1 MSASNNFITRPVLS
15 TVCSLLIVIVGLIA
29 IPILPIENLPD
40 IAPPTVKVQSTY
52 VGADA
57 VAVEQGVTSV
67 LEQQINGVEKMD
79 YITSTSSSD
88 GVSSISVSFDSGT
101 DGNINQ
107 VNVQNRVSLAEPQ
120 LPEEVRKSGVTVN
133 KASNSILLVY
143 NFVNENPDQA
153 QYSVETIS
161 GYLDKN
167 LTDNVKRV
175 KGVGDVTYF
184 GNRKIA
190 FRLWLD
196 PDKLVANNLSA
207 TDVVNQ
213 LRSQNR
219 LVPAGKIGGSP
230 APAGQEFTFTVQL
243 QGRLTTTQE
252 FENIVLRSTG
262 DGGLVRLKDVGRV
275 ELGGETYGID
285 AMDINGTPSVGI
297 AIYQLSGSNAIEVSN
312 GVKEV
317 LGEFEKTLPVGLGVQ
332 KIYDTTDFI
341 SQSIKGVTNSL
352 RDAVILVVL
361 ILFLFLQNW
370 KATLVPAIA
379 IPVALIGTFALVLAF
394 GFSLNQLTLFGLV
407 LATGLVVDDAI
418 TVVEDT
424 SAKKAE
430 GLTSVQAAIE
440 TMDELFGAV
449 IATSLVKMAVFLP
462 VLFFPGAT
470 GTIYKQFAAT
480 ILFSIGI
487 STFNAL
493 TFSPMLSALLLSRE
507 TKELTR
513 HQYAIAGVTLGFI
526 YGLFSA
532 GNGAVAALIPLAVGA
547 LVGFIASKITGLP
560 LRLPVAVGGAA
571 VGLISSGVIVSNP
584 IPVVLFTV
592 IGFVVGGLIP
602 VIFTNFN
609 RFYSGFEKRYAT
621 VLDMVLKA
629 RPIVMAALG
638 VGILLTGFAF
648 TRIPGGFVPIE
659 DQGYAIGFV
668 QAPDGV
674 SNEKTLEI
682 NRQVA
687 EVMRSEEDI
696 SSAALFS
703 GASLDGNAPNKGL
716 FFIGMKHWDER
727 PGKDHSVSAI
737 VKRLNQK
744 MYGAIDAGRVFV
756 VEPPSIP
763 GYGTGGGF
771 EFQLLDQSS
780 GVYSLNEFFGTAQ
793 QIMQAGNSNPI
804 LNRVYSLFSPQA
816 PQYKIDVDRDQMAS
830 VGVDFGT
837 AMSAFSVNFGGAYV
851 NDTFQ
856 EGKVRRVYVQAND
869 VSRATPQKLSSV
881 YVGNNK
887 GEQVPLSEFFTVKQ
901 TVGPSVIPHFNLYRS
916 IKVEGTPNAGNS
928 SGQAI
933 GAMKQIFTQ
942 GNFQGLGFDWTG
954 ISREEVKAGSLAV
967 VIFALGILAVFL
979 VLSAQYESYSDPII
993 ILLTVPTAL
1002 LGALVFLGAAGQ
1014 VLNIYAQVGLVMLIG
1029 LAGGNAIL
1037 IVDLANQKMGEGESA
1052 LEAAKFSAKS
1062 RLRPILM
1069 TAISSLTGFL
1079 PLMLAS
1085 GAGAQSQSSLG
1096 LVVFGGL
1103 LVATFLSTLVVPVFY
1118 VVMKSL
1124 LGQADAKPPE
1134 GGDGDG
1140 GQNAQSVQATPQ
1152 LS

>member
-40 IAPPTVKVQSTY
+40 IAPPTVKVQATY

-57 VAVEQGVTSV
+57 VSVEQGVTSV
-67 LEQQINGVEKMD
+67 LEQQINGVEEMD
-79 YITSTSSSD
+79 FITSNSSAD
-88 GVSSISVSFDSGT
+88 GVSSISVSFNSGT

-120 LPEEVRKSGVTVN
+120 LPEEVRKAGVTVN

-143 NFVNENPDQA
+143 NFVNSDPSKTE
-153 QYSVETIS
+153 YSVETIS

-167 LTDNVKRV
+167 LTDNIKRV
-175 KGVGDVTYF
+175 PGVGEVTYF
-184 GNRKIA
+184 GNRKVA

-196 PDKLVANNLSA
+196 PEKLTAYGLTS
-207 TDVVNQ
+207 TDVVSQ

-219 LVPAGKIGGSP
+219 LVPAGKVGGAP
-230 APAGQEFTFTVQL
+230 APDGQEFTFTVQL
-243 QGRLTTTQE
+243 QGRLTSEEE
-252 FENIVLRSTG
+252 FANIVLKTT
-262 DGGLVRLKDVGRV
+262 DNGGLVKLRDVGRV
-275 ELGGETYGID
+275 TLGGEAYGID
-285 AMDINGTPSVGI
+285 AMDLKGTPSVGV
-297 AIYQLSGSNAIEVSN
+297 AVYQLSGSNAIEVSN
-312 GVKEV
+312 GVKDV
-317 LGEFEKTLPVGLGVQ
+317 IAAFEQTLPVGLATEV
-332 KIYDTTDFI
+332 IYDTTDFI
-341 SQSIKGVTNSL
+341 NQSIKGVTNSL

-424 SAKKAE
+424 SAKKSE
-430 GLTSVQAAIE
+430 GLTSVQAAMA
-440 TMDELFGAV
+440 TMDELFSAV

-493 TFSPMLSALLLSRE
+493 TFSPMLAALLLSRD
-507 TKELTR
+507 TKELSK
-513 HQYAIAGVTLGFI
+513 HQYATAGLALGFV
-526 YGLFSA
+526 YGLLSA
-532 GNGAVAALIPLAVGA
+532 GDGAALVLLPMVVGA
-547 LVGFIASKITGLP
+547 LLGFVVGKVTDRP
-560 LRLPVAVGGAA
+560 LRLPGAIGGAV
-571 VGLISSGVIVSNP
+571 VGLIAVGVTNL
-584 IPVVLFTV
+584 IPVVLFTAL
-592 IGFVVGGLIP
+592 GGGLGWCVP
-602 VIFTNFN
+602 AIFQRFN
-609 RFYSGFEKRYAT
+609 SFYAAFETRYASILDQ
-621 VLDMVLKA
+621 VLRA
-629 RPIVMAALG
+629 RPIVMAALAA
-638 VGILLTGFAF
+638 GILMTGFAF

-659 DQGYAIGFV
+659 DQGYAIGVV

-674 SNEKTLEI
+674 SNETTLAI
-682 NRQVA
+682 NRKVA
-687 EVMRSEEDI
+687 EVLRSEEDI
-696 SSAALFS
+696 KAAALFS

-716 FFIGMKHWDER
+716 FFFGTKHWDER
-727 PGKDHSVSAI
+727 KGREHTVAAI
-737 VKRLNQK
+737 VERLNK
-744 MYGAIDAGRVFV
+744 KLFAAIDGGRVFV

-763 GYGTGGGF
+763 GYGAGGGF

-780 GVYSLNEFFGTAQ
+780 GAYPLDRFFGSAE
-793 QIMQAGNSNPI
+793 QIIQVANTNP
-804 LNRVYSLFSPQA
+804 LLSRVRTLFTPAA
-816 PQYKIDVDRDQMAS
+816 PQIEVKVDRERMAS
-830 VGVDFGT
+830 LGVDFGS
-837 AMSAFSVNFGGAYV
+837 AMQTFSVNFGGAYV

-856 EGKVRRVYVQAND
+856 EGKVRRVYVQAD
-869 VSRATPQKLSSV
+869 DASRATPEQLTSI
-881 YVGNNK
+881 YVKTMK
-887 GEQVPLSEFFTVKQ
+887 GEQIPLSEFFTVEP
-901 TVGPSVIPHFNLYRS
+901 TTGPSVIPHFNLYRS
-916 IKVEGTPNAGNS
+916 IKIEGNPAEGKS

-933 GAMKQIFTQ
+933 TAMKSIFND
-942 GNFQGLGFDWTG
+942 GSFQGLGFDWTG

-979 VLSAQYESYSDPII
+979 VLSAQYESYTDPII

-1037 IVDLANQKMGEGESA
+1037 IVDLANQKMGEGASA
-1052 LEAAKFSAKS
+1052 LEAARFAAQS

-1124 LGQADAKPPE
+1124 LGQADGRPPLE
-1134 GGDGDG
+1134 ETV
-1140 GQNAQSVQATPQ
+1140 S
-1152 LS
+1152 

>member
-15 TVCSLLIVIVGLIA
+15 TVCSLLIVIVGLIS

-40 IAPPTVKVQSTY
+40 IAPPTVKVQATY

-67 LEQQINGVEKMD
+67 LEQQINGVENMD
-79 YITSTSSSD
+79 FITSNSSAD

-133 KASNSILLVY
+133 KASNSILLIY
-143 NFVNENPDQA
+143 NFVNDDPSTTE
-153 QYSVETIS
+153 YSVETIS

-167 LTDNVKRV
+167 LTDNIKRV

-196 PDKLVANNLSA
+196 PEKLAANNLSA

-230 APAGQEFTFTVQL
+230 SPDGQEYTFTVQL
-243 QGRLTTTQE
+243 QGRLTTVAE
-252 FENIVLRSTG
+252 FEAMPLRSTEN
-262 DGGLVRLKDVGRV
+262 GGLVRLKDVGRV

-285 AMDINGTPSVGI
+285 AMDLNGTPSVGI
-297 AIYQLSGSNAIEVSN
+297 AIYQLSGSNAIDVSN
-312 GVKEV
+312 GVKDV
-317 LGEFEKTLPVGLGVQ
+317 LTEFEQTLPVGLGIQ

-341 SQSIKGVTNSL
+341 NQSIKGVTNSL

-430 GLTSVQAAIE
+430 GMTSVQAAME

-449 IATSLVKMAVFLP
+449 IATSLVKMAVFMP

-507 TKELTR
+507 TKELSR
-513 HQYAIAGVTLGFI
+513 NQYATAGVVLGFI
-526 YGLFSA
+526 YGLLSA
-532 GNGAVAALIPLAVGA
+532 GNGAAAALIPMAAGAVI
-547 LVGFIASKITGLP
+547 GFIAGTITGLP
-560 LRLPVAVGGAA
+560 LRLPFTAGGAA
-571 VGLISSGVIVSNP
+571 VGVITTGAILTNP
-584 IPVVLFTV
+584 IPVVLFTA
-592 IGFVVGGLIP
+592 IGLVVGFFIP

-609 RFYSGFEKRYAT
+609 RLYGGFETRYAAI
-621 VLDMVLKA
+621 LDAVMKA
-629 RPIVMAALG
+629 RPLVMGALAL
-638 VGILLTGFAF
+638 GILLTGFAF

-674 SNEKTLEI
+674 SNDKTLAI

-687 EVMRSEEDI
+687 EVLRSEEDI
-696 SSAALFS
+696 ASAALFS
-703 GASLDGNAPNKGL
+703 GAGFDGNAPNKGL

-727 PGKDHSVSAI
+727 PGTDHSVGAI
-737 VKRLNQK
+737 VKRLNRT
-744 MYGAIDAGRVFV
+744 MATTIDGGRIFV

-771 EFQLLDQSS
+771 EFQLLDKSN
-780 GVYSLNEFFGTAQ
+780 GVYSLEQFFGSAQ
-793 QIMQAGNSNPI
+793 QIIQAGNSNPV
-804 LNRVYSLFSPQA
+804 LNGVRTQFSPQA
-816 PQYKIDVDRDQMAS
+816 PQYKIDVDREQMAS
-830 VGVDFGT
+830 LNVDFGS
-837 AMSAFSVNFGGAYV
+837 AMSVFSVNFGGAYV

-856 EGKVRRVYVQAND
+856 EGKVRRVYVQADD
-869 VSRATPQKLSSV
+869 VSRATPQRLSSI
-881 YVGNNK
+881 YVTNQQ
-887 GEQVPLSEFFTVKQ
+887 GEQIPLSAFFTVSR
-901 TVGPSVIPHFNLYRS
+901 TVGPSVIPHFNLYRA
-916 IKVEGTPNAGNS
+916 IKVEGTPNEGNS

-933 GAMKQIFTQ
+933 GAMRQIFQQ
-942 GNFQGLGFDWTG
+942 GSFQGLGFDWTG

-979 VLSAQYESYSDPII
+979 VLSAQYESYTDPII

-1002 LGALVFLGAAGQ
+1002 LGALVFLGGAGQ

-1037 IVDLANQKMGEGESA
+1037 IVDLANQQMGEGASA
-1052 LEAAKFSAKS
+1052 VEAATFSAKS

-1124 LGQADAKPPE
+1124 LGDADAKPPVE
-1134 GGDGDG
+1134 SS
-1140 GQNAQSVQATPQ
+1140 AQPG
-1152 LS
+1152 

>member
-40 IAPPTVKVQSTY
+40 IAPPTVKVQATY

-57 VAVEQGVTSV
+57 VSVEQGVTTV
-67 LEQQINGVEKMD
+67 LEQQINGVENMD
-79 YITSTSSSD
+79 FITSNSSSD

-120 LPEEVRKSGVTVN
+120 LPEEVRKAGVTVN
-133 KASNSILLVY
+133 KASNSTLLGY
-143 NFVNENPDQA
+143 NIVNSDPSKTE
-153 QYSVETIS
+153 YSVETIS

-167 LTDNVKRV
+167 LTDNIKRV
-175 KGVGDVTYF
+175 PGVGEVTYF
-184 GNRKIA
+184 GNRKVA

-196 PDKLVANNLSA
+196 PEKLAANGLTS
-207 TDVVNQ
+207 TDVVQQ
-213 LRSQNR
+213 LQSQNR
-219 LVPAGKIGGSP
+219 LVPAGKIGGAP
-230 APAGQEFTFTVQL
+230 APEGQQYTFTVQL
-243 QGRLTTTQE
+243 QGRLTTESE
-252 FENIVLRSTG
+252 FENIILKTTDS
-262 DGGLVRLKDVGRV
+262 GGLIKLKNVGRV
-275 ELGGETYGID
+275 SLGGEAYGVD
-285 AMDINGTPSVGI
+285 AMDLKGTPSVGV
-297 AIYQLSGSNAIEVSN
+297 AVYQLSGSNAIQVSN

-317 LGEFEKTLPVGLGVQ
+317 IEKFEQTLPVGLDTQV
-332 KIYDTTDFI
+332 IYDTTDFI
-341 SQSIKGVTNSL
+341 NQSIKGVTNSL

-430 GLTSVQAAIE
+430 GMTSVQAAIA
-440 TMDELFGAV
+440 TMDELFSAV

-493 TFSPMLSALLLSRE
+493 TFSPMLAALLLSKD
-507 TKELTR
+507 TQQLSKQ
-513 HQYAIAGVTLGFI
+513 QYATAGVFLGFA
-526 YGLFSA
+526 YGLLSA
-532 GNGAVAALIPLAVGA
+532 GDGVALVLIPVVVGA
-547 LVGFIASKITGLP
+547 LVGFVAMKLTSIP
-560 LRLPVAVGGAA
+560 LRMPGAVGGAV
-571 VGLISSGVIVSNP
+571 VGLILVGVTN
-584 IPVVLFTV
+584 
-592 IGFVVGGLIP
+592 LIP
-602 VIFTNFN
+602 VILFTGIGLVVGWFVPQIFIHFN
-609 RFYSGFEKRYAT
+609 RFYSGFEKRYSK
-621 VLDMVLKA
+621 VLDQVLKA
-629 RPIVMAALG
+629 RPIVMAALAA
-638 VGILLTGFAF
+638 GILLTGFAF

-674 SNEKTLEI
+674 SNETTLAI
-682 NRQVA
+682 NRKVA
-687 EVMRSEEDI
+687 EVLRSEDDI
-696 SSAALFS
+696 SAAALFS

-716 FFIGMKHWDER
+716 FFFGTKHWDER
-727 PGKDHSVSAI
+727 KGSDHSVAAI
-737 VKRLNQK
+737 VERLNK
-744 MYGAIDAGRVFV
+744 KLLMSIDGARVFV

-763 GYGTGGGF
+763 GYGAGGGF

-780 GVYSLNEFFGTAQ
+780 GAYGLNQFFGSAG
-793 QIMQAGNSNPI
+793 QIMQAANANPL
-804 LNRVYSLFSPQA
+804 LNRVYTLFSPES
-816 PQYKIDVDRDQMAS
+816 PQIEIKVNREKMAS
-830 VGVDFGT
+830 LGVDFGA
-837 AMSAFSVNFGGAYV
+837 AMQSFSVNFGGAYV

-856 EGKVRRVYVQAND
+856 EGKVRRVYVQADD
-869 VSRATPQKLSSV
+869 VNRATPEQLSAV
-881 YVGNNK
+881 YVNSMK
-887 GEQVPLSEFFTVKQ
+887 GEQIPLSEFFTVKS
-901 TVGPSVIPHFNLYRS
+901 TNGPSVIPHFNLYRS
-916 IKVEGTPNAGNS
+916 IKIDGTPAVGKS

-933 GAMKQIFTQ
+933 TAMKTIFK
-942 GNFQGLGFDWTG
+942 NANLQGLGFDWTG

-1037 IVDLANQKMGEGESA
+1037 IVDLANQKMGEGISA
-1052 LEAAKFSAKS
+1052 LEAARFSAQS

-1118 VVMKSL
+1118 VVMKTL
-1124 LGQADAKPPE
+1124 LGQADAKPSS
-1134 GGDGDG
+1134 D
-1140 GQNAQSVQATPQ
+1140 PQ
-1152 LS
+1152 LSS

>member
-1 MSASNNFITRPVLS
+1 MSASNNFITKPVLS

-40 IAPPTVKVQSTY
+40 IAPPTVKVQATY

-67 LEQQINGVEKMD
+67 LEQQINGVENMD
-79 YITSTSSSD
+79 FITSNSSSD

-143 NFVNENPDQA
+143 NFVNEDPA
-153 QYSVETIS
+153 KTEYSVETIS

-167 LTDNVKRV
+167 LTNNIKRV
-175 KGVGDVTYF
+175 KGVGDITYF

-196 PDKLVANNLSA
+196 PEKLTANNLSA

-219 LVPAGKIGGSP
+219 LVPAGKIGGAP
-230 APAGQEFTFTVQL
+230 APEGQEYTLTVQL
-243 QGRLTTTQE
+243 QGRLTSTEE
-252 FENIVLRSTG
+252 FENIILRTT
-262 DGGLVRLKDVGRV
+262 DAGGLVRLKDVGRV
-275 ELGGETYGID
+275 QLGGETYGID
-285 AMDINGTPSVGI
+285 AIDLKGSSSVGL
-297 AIYQLSGSNAIEVSN
+297 AIYQLSGSNAIDVSN
-312 GVKEV
+312 GVKDV
-317 LGEFEKTLPVGLGVQ
+317 LAQFEQTLPVGLGVQ

-341 SQSIKGVTNSL
+341 NQSIKGVTNSL

-430 GLTSVQAAIE
+430 GMTSVQAAME

-493 TFSPMLSALLLSRE
+493 TFSPMLSALLLSKE
-507 TKELTR
+507 TKDLSPQ
-513 HQYAIAGVTLGFI
+513 QYATAGVALGFV
-526 YGLFSA
+526 YGLLSA
-532 GNGAVAALIPLAVGA
+532 GNGSAAVIVPTVAGGLI
-547 LVGFIASKITGLP
+547 GFIASKITGMP
-560 LRLPVAVGGAA
+560 LRLPLAVGGAV
-571 VGLISSGVIVSNP
+571 VGLVITGVLFSNP
-584 IPVVLFTV
+584 LPVLTFTT
-592 IGFVVGGLIP
+592 IGLGVGYFIP

-609 RFYSGFEKRYAT
+609 RLYSGFEQRYALI
-621 VLDMVLKA
+621 LDAVLKA
-629 RPIVMAALG
+629 RPVVMAALAA
-638 VGILLTGFAF
+638 GILLTGFAF
-648 TRIPGGFVPIE
+648 TRIPSGFVPIE
-659 DQGYAIGFV
+659 DQGYAIGFI
-668 QAPDGV
+668 QAPDGA
-674 SNEKTLEI
+674 SNEKTQAI
-682 NRQVA
+682 SRQVA
-687 EVMRSEEDI
+687 AVLRSEEDI

-703 GASLDGNAPNKGL
+703 GASLDGNAPNKG
-716 FFIGMKHWDER
+716 FFFFGTKHWDER
-727 PGKDHSVSAI
+727 PGPEHTVGAV
-737 VKRLNQK
+737 VKRLNTK
-744 MYGAIDAGRVFV
+744 MYSSIDSARVFV

-763 GYGTGGGF
+763 GYGNGGGF
-771 EFQLLDQSS
+771 EFQLLDKSS
-780 GVYSLNEFFGTAQ
+780 GVYALNEFFGSAR
-793 QIMQAGNSNPI
+793 QIMQAGNANPI

-816 PQYKIDVDRDQMAS
+816 PQYKVDVDREQMAS
-830 VGVDFGT
+830 LGVDFGS
-837 AMSAFSVNFGGAYV
+837 AMSAFSINFGGAYV

-856 EGKVRRVYVQAND
+856 EGKVRRVYVQAED
-869 VSRATPQKLSSV
+869 VSRATPQKLSAM
-881 YVGNNK
+881 YVANAK
-887 GEQVPLSEFFTVKQ
+887 GEQIPLSEFFTVKQ

-916 IKVEGTPNAGNS
+916 IKIEGTPMEGNS

-933 GAMKQIFTQ
+933 AAMKQVFSQ
-942 GNFQGLGFDWTG
+942 GTFPGLGYDWTG

-967 VIFALGILAVFL
+967 VIFALGILSVFL
-979 VLSAQYESYSDPII
+979 VLSAQYESYTDPII

-1037 IVDLANQKMGEGESA
+1037 IVDLANQRMGEGASA
-1052 LEAAKFSAKS
+1052 MEAATFSAKS

-1118 VVMKSL
+1118 VVMKTL
-1124 LGQADAKPPE
+1124 LGDAEAKPAVE
-1134 GGDGDG
+1134 
-1140 GQNAQSVQATPQ
+1140 ASAEA
-1152 LS
+1152 S